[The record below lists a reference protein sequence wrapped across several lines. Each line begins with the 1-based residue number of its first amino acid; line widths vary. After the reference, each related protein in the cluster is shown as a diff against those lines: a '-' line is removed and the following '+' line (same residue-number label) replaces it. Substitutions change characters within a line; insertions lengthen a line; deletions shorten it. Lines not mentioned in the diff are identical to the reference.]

1 MKSRILLYMI
11 ALAGCLCACQQE
23 DELSPSHT
31 PNPFAPLPGASD
43 EESELRARFY
53 EATGCY
59 LLFNDT
65 IRREYKGLDEN
76 GKPFYETELVGLEYT
91 LTSVGLSRFEFDYL
105 QTLEQK
111 RRAAQ
116 FLQNDLFPYIKSI
129 MPYSIL
135 IVNGMDEYTEYN
147 DYYEYAG
154 SPLTYSNMRCL
165 ALNVN
170 RLWELSETELKAFAQ
185 DVCCEMIFASFG
197 GDPLYNYADDEGKAK
212 EFFKV
217 NQYNYGNLKE
227 GSHWLWGPF
236 SYNPLEMG
244 FLADPYEDVFMSA
257 KEDALAYIKACLM
270 MTEEEFFEKYGEAD
284 IEGYTRQKYDAIKPL
299 IDETGIKYN

>member
-43 EESELRARFY
+43 EEAELRTGFY
-53 EATGCY
+53 EATGCH

-65 IRREYKGLDEN
+65 IRREYKGLDGD

-91 LTSVGLSRFEFDYL
+91 ITSVGTSRFEFDYL

-111 RRAAQ
+111 RRAVR
-116 FLQNDLFPYIKSI
+116 FLQNDLFPYIKDI

-135 IVNGMDEYTEYN
+135 IVDGMDEYQQFQ

-170 RLWELSETELKAFAQ
+170 RLWGLSENELKAFAQ

-197 GDPLYNYADDEGKAK
+197 GDPLYNYTDGKAK
-212 EFFKV
+212 EFFQV
-217 NQYNYGNLKE
+217 SISNYGNPKE
-227 GSHWLWGPF
+227 GNHWLWGPY
-236 SYNPLEMG
+236 SYNPLERG
-244 FLADPYEDVFMSA
+244 FLEDPYDDVFMSA
-257 KEDALAYIKACLM
+257 KEDALAYIKACLT
-270 MTEEEFFEKYGEAD
+270 MTEKEFFDLYGPND
-284 IEGYTRQKYDAIKPL
+284 VQGYTRLKYDAIKPL
-299 IDETGIKYN
+299 IDETGIKFN

>member
-1 MKSRILLYMI
+1 MKSRILLYTI
-11 ALAGCLCACQQE
+11 ALAGCLFACQQE
-23 DELSPSHT
+23 DELVPSHT
-31 PNPFAPLPGASD
+31 PNPFSPLPGASD
-43 EESELRARFY
+43 EEAKLRAGFY
-53 EATGCY
+53 EATGCH

-91 LTSVGLSRFEFDYL
+91 LTSVGASRFEFDYL

-135 IVNGMDEYTEYN
+135 IVNGMDEYQQFE
-147 DYYEYAG
+147 DYYEYAA

-170 RLWELSETELKAFAQ
+170 QLWKLSENELKEFAQ

-197 GDPLYNYADDEGKAK
+197 GDPLYNYADDSGKAK

-217 NQYNYGNLKE
+217 NQYNYGNAKE
-227 GSHWLWGPF
+227 GSSWWGGSY

-244 FLADPYEDVFMSA
+244 FLEDPYEDVFMSA
-257 KEDALAYIKACLM
+257 KEDALAYIKACLT
-270 MTEEEFFEKYGEAD
+270 MTEEEFFGLYGTND
-284 IEGYTRQKYDAIKPL
+284 VDGYTRRKYDAIKPL
-299 IDETGIKYN
+299 IDETGIKFN